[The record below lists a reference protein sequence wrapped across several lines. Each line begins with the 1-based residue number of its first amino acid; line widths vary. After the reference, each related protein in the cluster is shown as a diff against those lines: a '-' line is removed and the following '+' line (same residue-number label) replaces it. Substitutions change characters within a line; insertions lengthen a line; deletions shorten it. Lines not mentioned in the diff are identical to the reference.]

1 MKNLIKLLFAT
12 TAIST
17 LFTFSGCKKP
27 NEGVEPIINPTIS
40 EYTVSVRL
48 LDAETNS
55 EIKGSTIKIVGDDAN
70 SVFDNSGERP
80 QLAEDGFLELISVTN
95 AEPSASNP
103 IRFSIKVENKDYFAT
118 LTPITINKKGNQ
130 TIEIKLINK
139 STLIDGNVG
148 ITQREFVLESD
159 QTLKQEEIISAIPE
173 NGTGKAEVT
182 IGSDVTFSDVN
193 NVTIKNKLKIEFAYF
208 NHLDE
213 PTISAFPGGLEALTD
228 DNKEVVF
235 KSAGL
240 VSLKMQ
246 DSDGKII
253 KNLSKPITMNITI
266 PEGSTDSEN
275 KPIVPGTLIP
285 VWSLN
290 EITGKWKLE
299 SESEVKSENGKLV
312 AQFKMNHLSYWNL
325 DFYTNAC
332 STGATLN
339 IQSNFTSD
347 YYTNAK
353 LEFSNGTSRNIY
365 LNLKNGASLT
375 LQRAPQGLSGKL
387 ILPEPFNTITPINS
401 LCSGTTTVS
410 VNSTAL
416 QSIKVSI
423 IGKCGTKE
431 VKWPTLSV
439 YAKANNASSKWE
451 YVGQMVNGNFETY
464 KLKLGN
470 EYQFGTWYNKW
481 IQSDPVKVTE
491 TNYKITKSLEVNS
504 KACGLLTK

>member
-12 TAIST
+12 ATIFI

-55 EIKGSTIKIVGDDAN
+55 EIKGSSIKIVGDDAN

-80 QLAEDGFLELISVTN
+80 QLAEDGFLELIAVTN
-95 AEPSASNP
+95 ANPSASNP
-103 IRFSIKVENKDYFAT
+103 IRFSIKVENKNYFAT

-139 STLIDGNVG
+139 STLIGGNVG
-148 ITQREFVLESD
+148 ITQKEFILESD
-159 QTLKQEEIISAIPE
+159 QTLKQEEIINATPD
-173 NGTGKAEVT
+173 NGTGKAEVI
-182 IGSDVTFSDVN
+182 IGSDVKFSDAN
-193 NVTIKNKLKIEFAYF
+193 NVTIKNKLKVEFAYF

-213 PTISAFPGGLEALTD
+213 TTISAFPGGLEAHTE
-228 DNKEVVF
+228 NNEVVVF

-246 DSDGKII
+246 DSDGKIV
-253 KNLSKPITMNITI
+253 KNISKPITMNITI
-266 PEGSTDSEN
+266 PDGSTDSEN
-275 KPIVPGTLIP
+275 KPIVPGTIIP

-299 SESEVKSENGKLV
+299 GETKVKLENGELV

-325 DFYTNAC
+325 DFYGYTCN
-332 STGATLN
+332 TGATLN

-347 YYTNAK
+347 YYTNAT
-353 LEFSNGTSRNIY
+353 LEYSNGTSKNLY
-365 LNLKNGASLT
+365 GFNLKNGTSYT
-375 LQRAPQGLSGKL
+375 LLNAPQGLSGKL
-387 ILPEPFNTITPINS
+387 ILPEPFNTITPITS

-410 VNSTAL
+410 VNSTGM

-439 YAKANNASSKWE
+439 YAKFKNAPYWK
-451 YVGQMVNGNFETY
+451 YIGQMENGNFKTSI
-464 KLKLGN
+464 LQLGN

>member
-1 MKNLIKLLFAT
+1 MKNLIKLLFAFT
-12 TAIST
+12 TLCI

-27 NEGVEPIINPTIS
+27 NEGVDPIINPTIS

-55 EIKGSTIKIVGDDAN
+55 EIKGCTIKIVGDDAN

-80 QLAEDGFLELISVTN
+80 LVAEDGFLELISVTN
-95 AEPSASNP
+95 TEPSTSNP
-103 IRFSIKVENKDYFAT
+103 IRYSIKVENKDYFAT

-139 STLIDGNVG
+139 STLINGNVG
-148 ITQREFVLESD
+148 ITKEEFDLEAD
-159 QTLKQEEIISAIPE
+159 QTLKQEEVLTATAQ

-182 IGSDVTFSDVN
+182 IGNDVKFSDAN
-193 NVTIKNKLKIEFAYF
+193 NVTIKNKLKVEFAYF

-213 PTISAFPGGLEALTD
+213 TTISAFPGGLEALTD

-299 SESEVKSENGKLV
+299 GETEIKSENGKLV

-353 LEFSNGTSRNIY
+353 IEFSNGTSRYIY
-365 LNLKNGASLT
+365 LNLKNGANLT

-387 ILPEPFNTITPINS
+387 ILSEPFNSITPINS
-401 LCSGTTTVS
+401 LCSGTTTVI
-410 VNSTAL
+410 VNSAAL

-431 VKWPTLSV
+431 VKWPNLSV
-439 YAKANNASSKWE
+439 YAKANNASSNWE

-491 TNYKITKSLEVNS
+491 TNYKITKLLEVNS

>member
-1 MKNLIKLLFAT
+1 MKNLIKLLFAFT
-12 TAIST
+12 TICI

-27 NEGVEPIINPTIS
+27 NEGVNPIINPTIS
-40 EYTVSVRL
+40 EYTVSIRL

-80 QLAEDGFLELISVTN
+80 LKVVDGFLELISVTN
-95 AEPSASNP
+95 SEPSVSNP
-103 IRFSIKVENKDYFAT
+103 IRFSIKVDNEDYFGT
-118 LTPITINKKGNQ
+118 LTPITIYKKGNQ
-130 TIEIKLINK
+130 VIDIKLINK
-139 STLIDGNVG
+139 STLIGGNVG
-148 ITQREFVLESD
+148 IAEEEFVLEAD
-159 QTLKQEEIISAIPE
+159 QTLKQEEVITATPE
-173 NGTGKAEVT
+173 NGTGKAEVI
-182 IGSDVTFSDVN
+182 IGSDVKFSDAN
-193 NVTIKNKLKIEFAYF
+193 NVTIKNKLKVELAYF

-213 PTISAFPGGLEALTD
+213 TTISAFPGGLEALTD
-228 DNKEVVF
+228 DNKQIVF

-240 VSLKMQ
+240 VSLKM

-299 SESEVKSENGKLV
+299 GETEVKSENGKLV
-312 AQFKMNHLSYWNL
+312 AKFKMNHLSYWNL

-332 STGATLN
+332 ATGATLN

-353 LEFSNGTSRNIY
+353 IEFSNGTSRYIY
-365 LNLKNGASLT
+365 LNLKNGTNLT

-387 ILPEPFNTITPINS
+387 ILSEPFNSITPINS
-401 LCSGTTTVS
+401 LCSGTTTVT

-439 YAKANNASSKWE
+439 FAKANNASSNWE
-451 YVGQMVNGNFETY
+451 YVGQMVNGDFETY

-481 IQSDPVKVTE
+481 IQSEPVKVTE